1 MSILSV
7 LSQGRVVPAVL
18 DCTHGEINVKVEM
31 KIRQTF
37 FIVSRTSY
45 KAPDPG
51 TSGTLES
58 CRRSRRE
65 TNNAD
70 GRNFAASIRY
80 RGTGSSV
87 ETGPRRT
94 LCASFAHSCDPGDA
108 APSSRGRRTMEVRP
122 LPAAGGIHMSQRSL
136 RRHLTAGVLA
146 TVLLGATPAHARDLG
161 TTGNVWGW
169 MQEVWTRGVSALWER
184 GAGVARR
191 ERPAGDQRKEGNGL
205 DPNGGMPP
213 RPSSATTGCGLCIDQ
228 GNGLD
233 PNG

>member
-1 MSILSV
+1 
-7 LSQGRVVPAVL
+7 
-18 DCTHGEINVKVEM
+18 M

-45 KAPDPG
+45 KALDPG

-58 CRRSRRE
+58 CRRSRSGK
-65 TNNAD
+65 NNAD

-80 RGTGSSV
+80 RGIGSPV
-87 ETGPRRT
+87 ETGPSGT
-94 LCASFAHSCDPGDA
+94 LCASFAHSRDPGDA
-108 APSSRGRRTMEVRP
+108 APSSRGRRTMEVQP
-122 LPAAGGIHMSQRSL
+122 LSAAGGIHMSQRSL

-161 TTGNVWGW
+161 TPGNVWGW
-169 MQEVWTRGVSALWER
+169 MQEVWTRGVAALWER
-184 GAGVARR
+184 GAGVAGRSG
-191 ERPAGDQRKEGNGL
+191 ENQRKEGLGLNPNGSAKQGNGL
-205 DPNGGMPP
+205 DPNGGTPP
-213 RPSSATTGCGLCIDQ
+213 RPSSAPTACGLCSDQ